1 MKMNLPI
8 LGLILSSVSL
18 SAFAQIALKH
28 GMSATATR
36 DAMSAGGLQAIAVI
50 LSNTFVLL
58 GLVLY
63 GLSMVFWLGVL
74 SRIDVSQAYPFVGL
88 GFLLTMAFG
97 VLLLGEAFSI
107 QRSVGT
113 LLVLAGVLLVAR
125 SG

>member
-18 SAFAQIALKH
+18 SAFAQIALEH

>member
-8 LGLILSSVSL
+8 LWLILLSVSL

-36 DAMSAGGLQAIAVI
+36 DALSVGGVQAITAV
-50 LSNTFVLL
+50 LGNVFVLL
-58 GLVLY
+58 GLALY
-63 GLSMVFWLGVL
+63 GLGMVFWLGVL
-74 SRIDVSQAYPFVGL
+74 ARIDVSQAYPFVGL
-88 GFLLTMAFG
+88 GFLLTMALG
-97 VLLLGEAFSI
+97 VLLLGEVLSI